1 MCATALFL
9 HNEPSTETSTR
20 IAMSATNEQT
30 TQLLAP
36 AGFERADS
44 RNTDIEDDED
54 QSAWDAW
61 LGDDLHGYP
70 RDEVNVHPAQW
81 CVEQLSKKQ
90 GREQSE

>member
-1 MCATALFL
+1 
-9 HNEPSTETSTR
+9 
-20 IAMSATNEQT
+20 MSATNEQT